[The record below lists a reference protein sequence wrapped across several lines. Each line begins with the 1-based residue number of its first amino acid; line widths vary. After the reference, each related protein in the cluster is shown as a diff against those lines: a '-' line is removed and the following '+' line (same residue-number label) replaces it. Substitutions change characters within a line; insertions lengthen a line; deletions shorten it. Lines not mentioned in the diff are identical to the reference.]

1 MAITMAGTT
10 TTGTTMTTTATRLVY
25 QPKTADIDIHIL
37 IHIRI
42 HVHIFMHADIFK
54 PAFVT
59 VPKRPCVI
67 FVTQQPTGM
76 ADVTMAVAIAV
87 AGTGPEAIPATAR
100 VPERPSTFAAHH
112 RYTRAV
118 AEHVKNLRVRDKR
131 NIYVA
136 MRLQPDVKTDSFLPH
151 FGLSVAD
158 FCVWQTLNEKP
169 RQTTT

>member
-1 MAITMAGTT
+1 VVVDAVRDASV
-10 TTGTTMTTTATRLVY
+10 TAAAVLL
-25 QPKTADIDIHIL
+25 QSPLTAEAEP
-37 IHIRI
+37 
-42 HVHIFMHADIFK
+42 V
-54 PAFVT
+54 
-59 VPKRPCVI
+59 VI
-67 FVTQQPTGM
+67 VS
-76 ADVTMAVAIAV
+76 
-87 AGTGPEAIPATAR
+87 
-100 VPERPSTFAAHH
+100 RPSTFAAHH

-169 RQTTT
+169 RQTMM